1 MAGNGGVGTSGVV
14 VAVSQRRC
22 WDERCCSGCQWK
34 CWDERC
40 CSGCESV
47 EVLGRA
53 VL

>member
-1 MAGNGGVGTSGVV
+1 MAVSGGVGTSGVV
-14 VAVSQRRC
+14 VAVSQWR
-22 WDERCCSGCQWK
+22 

-40 CSGCESV
+40 CSGCESE